1 MANTFS
7 QIYLHIIFSVKDRER
22 LIKDYF
28 RTELYKYITQ
38 TITNKGQKLIVINGT
53 DDHIHLVISINPD
66 LRCSELVKSIKISSS
81 KWINEK
87 KLLRTKFQWQAGYG
101 VFSYSKSQMNSLIE
115 YINNQEEHHKRKSF
129 RDEYI
134 ELLNKF
140 EIEYDEKYVL
150 G

>member
-22 LIKDYF
+22 LIKENF
-28 RTELYKYITQ
+28 KTELYKYISQ
-38 TITNKGQKLIVINGT
+38 IIQNKGQKLIVINGT
-53 DDHIHLVISINPD
+53 DDHLHLVISINPD
-66 LRCSELVKSIKISSS
+66 LSCSELVKSIKVSSS

-87 KLLRTKFQWQAGYG
+87 RFIRTKFQWQEGYG
-101 VFSYSKSQMNSLIE
+101 VFSYSKSQMKSLIN
-115 YINNQEEHHKRKSF
+115 YVNNQEEHHRRKSF
-129 RDEYI
+129 KEEYL

-140 EIEYDEKYVL
+140 DIDYDEKYVL